1 MQRCGMLRDSISRR
15 DASLCPDRYS
25 EAILLFKLPQDTALH
40 ASALEGMATIPVLD
54 AWAAGNG
61 LVGHF

>member
-1 MQRCGMLRDSISRR
+1 MQRCGMLRDFTNRR
-15 DASLCPDRYS
+15 DASLCPGRYS
-25 EAILLFKLPQDTALH
+25 EAILLFKLPQDIAWH

-61 LVGHF
+61 LVCHF